1 MEMKTIL
8 TILLILFLNQSYG
21 QHYECSRKLEAQDLA
36 NYDFRGL
43 TKADGDSTIN
53 ITYYKLD
60 LTVTTNP
67 DYLKGAV
74 TVNAEVSIPSINSFY
89 LSLSNHLLVDSIKLG
104 NLNLAFTHINDQL
117 EITLGRTYTQS
128 ESFSVIIFYQGLPTA
143 TGFGSFMFGSN
154 NSVPVVW
161 TLSEPFGAKDWFP
174 NKNVPSDKADSSDV
188 WITCQDSLTAVSN
201 GILEEVVSNANG
213 TKTFKW
219 KSRYPIANYL
229 ISLAITN
236 YAEYVNY
243 FKYSPTDSMP
253 VTHYVYPQNLYS
265 LKVLLDKTITMLE
278 IFSEKF
284 GLYPFINEKYGHAE
298 FGQLGGMEH
307 QTISSMGVFNDYI
320 IAHELAHQWFGDKI
334 TCKNW
339 HHIWLNEGFATY
351 SEAIYAEEVF
361 GKVVF
366 DGLISMK
373 MFDAKKAVGSIY
385 VQDVNSVYEIFNPY
399 RSYAKG
405 SIVLHM
411 LRGIVGDSTFFQILK
426 SYAEDPQLTY
436 SVAVTSDFQNVAEN
450 VSGMNL
456 NYFFQEWIY
465 GENYP
470 YYNIDWGYEHLY
482 DNIYNLSVTLTQN
495 VNSNPAFFTMLAEV
509 EVSTEEGDTTIKIF
523 NNAQEQSYNFEIT
536 GKPLFITFD
545 PGKKILKDKKGDEI
559 FTFIDYRL
567 LQNYPNPFNPS
578 TTIEYYIGKHDD
590 VRIVVYDI
598 TGREVAVLMNDKQK
612 AGNYRIEFNA
622 GSLPSGVYLYKL
634 QAGEFSKAKKMILV
648 R

>member
-1 MEMKTIL
+1 MKISTTLI
-8 TILLILFLNQSYG
+8 ILLLLFLNQSYG
-21 QHYECSRKLEAQDLA
+21 QHYECSRKLEAQNFA
-36 NYDFRGL
+36 NTNFRSL
-43 TKADGDSTIN
+43 TDAEGDSALN

-60 LTVTTNP
+60 LIVTTHP

-74 TVNAEVSIPSINSFY
+74 TVNAEVGIPSINSFY
-89 LSLSNHLLVDSIKLG
+89 LSLSNHLSVDSIKSG
-104 NLNLAFTHINDQL
+104 NFNLAFTHINDRL
-117 EITLGRTYTQS
+117 EITLNRTYIQS
-128 ESFSVIIFYQGLPTA
+128 ENFSVIIYYQGLPTA
-143 TGFGSFMFGSN
+143 TGFGSFVFGSN
-154 NSVPVVW
+154 NTKPVIW
-161 TLSEPFGAKDWFP
+161 SLSEPFGAKDWFP

-188 WITCQDSLTAVSN
+188 WITCGDSLTAVSN
-201 GILEEVVSNANG
+201 GILEEVVSNANE

-229 ISLAITN
+229 ISIAITN

-243 FKYSPTDSMP
+243 FRYSPTDSMP
-253 VTHYVYPQNLYS
+253 VTHYVYPQNLNS
-265 LKVLLDKTITMLE
+265 LKVLLDKTIIMLE

-366 DGLISMK
+366 DGLISTK
-373 MFDAKKAVGSIY
+373 MLDAKKAVGSIY

-411 LRGIVGDSTFFQILK
+411 LRGIVEDSTFFQILK
-426 SYAEDPQLTY
+426 SYAEDPQLAY
-436 SVAVTSDFQNVAEN
+436 GVAVTSDFQTVAEN

-456 NYFFQEWIY
+456 DYFFQEWIY

-482 DNIYNLSVTLTQN
+482 DNIYNLSLILTQN
-495 VNSNPAFFTMLAEV
+495 VNSNPAFFTMPADV
-509 EVSTEEGDTTIKIF
+509 KVSTEEGDTTITIF

-536 GKPLFITFD
+536 GKPLYITFD
-545 PGKKILKDKKGDEI
+545 PENKILKDKKGDEI

-578 TTIEYYIGKHDD
+578 TLIEYEIGRYGDA
-590 VRIVVYDI
+590 R
-598 TGREVAVLMNDKQK
+598 
-612 AGNYRIEFNA
+612 
-622 GSLPSGVYLYKL
+622 
-634 QAGEFSKAKKMILV
+634 
-648 R
+648 

>member
-1 MEMKTIL
+1 MKIRATLI
-8 TILLILFLNQSYG
+8 ILLILFLNQSIA
-21 QHYECSRKLEAQDLA
+21 QHYECSRKLEAQHLTNIDLRSLTGA
-36 NYDFRGL
+36 N
-43 TKADGDSTIN
+43 GDTTIN

-60 LTVTTNP
+60 LIVTTHP

-74 TVNAEVSIPSINSFY
+74 TVNTEVSYPSITSFY
-89 LSLSNHLLVDSIKLG
+89 LSLSNHLTVDSIKSG
-104 NLNLAFTHINDQL
+104 NISLSFTHLNDKL
-117 EITLGRTYTQS
+117 EITLNRIYIQS
-128 ESFSVIIFYQGLPTA
+128 EDLSVTIFYQGLPTA
-143 TGFGSFMFGSN
+143 TGFGSFVFGSN
-154 NSVPVVW
+154 NSMPVIW
-161 TLSEPFGAKDWFP
+161 SLSEPFGAKDWFP
-174 NKNVPSDKADSSDV
+174 NKNVPSDKADSSDI

-201 GILEEVVSNANG
+201 GVLEEIISNANG

-229 ISLAITN
+229 ISIAITN
-236 YAEYVNY
+236 YAVYVNY
-243 FKYSPTDSMP
+243 FRYSQTDSMP
-253 VTHYVYPQNLYS
+253 VTHYIYPQNLYS
-265 LKVLLDKTITMLE
+265 LKALLDKTITMLE

-351 SEAIYAEEVF
+351 SEAIYAEEVY
-361 GKVVF
+361 GQEVF

-373 MFDAKKAVGSIY
+373 MLGAKKAVGSIF
-385 VQDVNSVYEIFNPY
+385 VQDVNSVYEIFNPF

-411 LRGIVGDSTFFQILK
+411 LRGVVGDSTFFQILK
-426 SYAEDPQLTY
+426 SYAEDSQLAY
-436 SVAVTSDFQNVAEN
+436 NVAVTSDFQNVAEN

-456 NYFFQEWIY
+456 DYFFQEWIY

-482 DNIYNLSVTLTQN
+482 DNIYNLLVTLTQN
-495 VNSNPAFFTMLAEV
+495 VNSNPAFFTMPAEV

-536 GKPLFITFD
+536 GKPLYITFD
-545 PGKKILKDKKGDEI
+545 PDNKILKDKKGDEI
-559 FTFIDYRL
+559 FTFVDYRL
-567 LQNYPNPFNPS
+567 FQNYPNPFNPS
-578 TTIEYYIGKHDD
+578 TIIEYYIGKYDD
-590 VRIVVYDI
+590 VRIAVYDI
-598 TGREVAVLMNDKQK
+598 TGREIAVLINDKQK
-612 AGNYRIEFNA
+612 AGNYKIEFNA
-622 GSLPSGVYLYKL
+622 ENLPSGVYLYKL
-634 QAGEFSKAKKMILV
+634 QAGEFSKAKKMILL